1 MALTEKEWA
10 AIANKYKYGID
21 TDKAIKDELGEF
33 IQIYI
38 YETQDLTDTDLWVIF
53 QEQFIKFTVESFR
66 KIYTDIKSQLQKHL
80 LKKGVYIGRYNSKIT
95 ISKLLVKVI

>member
-21 TDKAIKDELGEF
+21 TDKAIKDELKEF

-53 QEQFIKFTVESFR
+53 
-66 KIYTDIKSQLQKHL
+66 
-80 LKKGVYIGRYNSKIT
+80 
-95 ISKLLVKVI
+95 